1 MAAYRT
7 NKGVT
12 MKFHEFVT
20 SRRQKLNL
28 NKKELAQKAKISD
41 AYIKHIEDG
50 IRIPKDMIILYNLA
64 DALQVDREWF
74 RDFAYLNR
82 DHQRAISYID
92 EQKVTES
99 QETDRDYNTAES
111 LSSKEKDFLSQFRKT
126 DDKSRQVLLGAI
138 QNGSASNGLIFQ
150 GKVFSPNH
158 TMYRIVNEI
167 VDKDER
173 FQKKMLDYIMA
184 MVFIETHEQ
193 KSPLRDLLTDML
205 NIR

>member
-1 MAAYRT
+1 
-7 NKGVT
+7 

-20 SRRQKLNL
+20 SRRNKLNL
-28 NKKELAQKAKISD
+28 NKKELAKKAKISD

-82 DHQRAISYID
+82 DHQKAITYID
-92 EQKVTES
+92 EQKVNES
-99 QETDRDYNTAES
+99 QNGKSSYNTADS
-111 LSSKEKDFLSQFRKT
+111 LSSKEKEFLSLFRRA
-126 DDKSRQVLLGAI
+126 DEQDRQVLIKAL
-138 QNGSASNGLIFQ
+138 QNGFSSNSLIFQ
-150 GKVFSPNH
+150 GRVFGSDH
-158 TMYRIVNEI
+158 TMYRIVNE
-167 VDKDER
+167 VAEKDEQ
-173 FQKKMLDYIMA
+173 FMKKMLDYIMA

>member
-1 MAAYRT
+1 
-7 NKGVT
+7 

-20 SRRQKLNL
+20 SRRIKLDL
-28 NKKELAQKAKISD
+28 NKKELAKKARISD

-82 DHQRAISYID
+82 DHQKAISYID
-92 EQKVTES
+92 EQKVNQS
-99 QETDRDYNTAES
+99 QGSSTSYNTADS
-111 LSSKEKDFLSQFRKT
+111 LSSKEKEFLSLFRKA
-126 DDKSRQVLLGAI
+126 DEPERQILINAL
-138 QNGSASNGLIFQ
+138 QNGFSSNSLIFR
-150 GKVFSPNH
+150 GKLFGPHH
-158 TMYRIVNEI
+158 TMYKIVNEL

-173 FQKKMLDYIMA
+173 FLKKMLDYVVA
-184 MVFIETHEQ
+184 MVFIETHDQ

-205 NIR
+205 NIH